1 MTDDDI
7 KQLQWDLARARAMH
21 AQAARD
27 RDHYRQALPVGHW
40 KTVSATYAATHYG
53 FPPTPDTGDL
63 HTARDGSVWMFN
75 VDVTGAWSLSEPGVE
90 DVSAL
95 VVELAETERERQKA
109 VALERDTAER
119 AQRERVASD
128 RLVDTMDQDFRAL
141 RDAVLASGAGVV
153 RGAGGVVTGVV
164 LPSDPDLVACREQ
177 LRQESERA
185 DREAAEASSLRDEV
199 DRLTRQWDGWH
210 HLFDAQWQRE
220 KELSEEVDRLGE
232 DVDRLSRAL
241 DPADTADLRTVA
253 DFLERYTSLV
263 WKESP
268 NERPEWSAADL
279 RCKAEYL
286 EESDA
291 LIERVARV
299 IYETDERD
307 KTPKREWASRSDAL
321 RADYL
326 ANARALHAA
335 GLLTDGEQQ

>member
-1 MTDDDI
+1 MT
-7 KQLQWDLARARAMH
+7 K
-21 AQAARD
+21 
-27 RDHYRQALPVGHW
+27 
-40 KTVSATYAATHYG
+40 
-53 FPPTPDTGDL
+53 
-63 HTARDGSVWMFN
+63 DGY
-75 VDVTGAWSLSEPGVE
+75 
-90 DVSAL
+90 
-95 VVELAETERERQKA
+95 
-109 VALERDTAER
+109 
-119 AQRERVASD
+119 AQRASE
-128 RLVDTMDQDFRAL
+128 LTAL
-141 RDAVLASGAGVV
+141 
-153 RGAGGVVTGVV
+153 T
-164 LPSDPDLVACREQ
+164 ACREQ

-199 DRLTRQWDGWH
+199 DRLTRQRDGWH
-210 HLFDAQWQRE
+210 HFFEAQKQRE
-220 KELSEEVDRLGE
+220 KELGGKVDELCEE
-232 DVDRLSRAL
+232 VDRLSRAL
-241 DPADTADLRTVA
+241 DPADPDDLRTVA
-253 DFLERYTSLV
+253 DFLEHYTSLV

-321 RADYL
+321 RGDYL

>member
-199 DRLTRQWDGWH
+199 DRLTRQRDEAIADYPLPH
-210 HLFDAQWQRE
+210 TFPHRSAHLI
-220 KELSEEVDRLGE
+220 DR
-232 DVDRLSRAL
+232 VAL
-241 DPADTADLRTVA
+241 DPADPDDLRTVA
-253 DFLERYTSLV
+253 DFLEHYTSLV

-299 IYETDERD
+299 IHDSDERG
-307 KTPKREWASRSDAL
+307 KTPEREWSSRPEAL

>member
-7 KQLQWDLARARAMH
+7 KQLQGDLARARAMH

-75 VDVTGAWSLSEPGVE
+75 GDVTVATGAWSLSEPGVE

-95 VVELAETERERQKA
+95 VVELTETERERQKA

-128 RLVDTMDQDFRAL
+128 RLVDTMDEDFRAL
-141 RDAVLASGAGVV
+141 RDAVLASGAVVV

-199 DRLTRQWDGWH
+199 DRLTRQRDEALADAGRYAAEGNRSA
-210 HLFDAQWQRE
+210 HLI
-220 KELSEEVDRLGE
+220 DR
-232 DVDRLSRAL
+232 VAL
-241 DPADTADLRTVA
+241 DPADPADMRTVA
-253 DFLERYTSLV
+253 DFLERYTAAARS
-263 WKESP
+263 EHP
-268 NERPEWSAADL
+268 GERPEWSAADL

>member
-40 KTVSATYAATHYG
+40 KTVSATYATTHYG

-75 VDVTGAWSLSEPGVE
+75 VDVTGAWSLSEPALE
-90 DVSAL
+90 DVPAL

-128 RLVDTMDQDFRAL
+128 RLVDTMDEDFRAL
-141 RDAVLASGAGVV
+141 RDAVLASGAVVV

-164 LPSDPDLVACREQ
+164 LPPDPDLVACREQ

-199 DRLTRQWDGWH
+199 DRLTRQRDEAIADAGRYAAEGNRSA
-210 HLFDAQWQRE
+210 HLI
-220 KELSEEVDRLGE
+220 DR
-232 DVDRLSRAL
+232 VAL
-241 DPADTADLRTVA
+241 DPADPADMRTVA
-253 DFLERYTSLV
+253 DFLERYTAAARS
-263 WKESP
+263 EHP
-268 NERPEWSAADL
+268 GERPEWSAADL
-279 RCKAEYL
+279 RCKAEWL

>member
-141 RDAVLASGAGVV
+141 RDAVLASGAVVV

-199 DRLTRQWDGWH
+199 DRLTRQRDEA
-210 HLFDAQWQRE
+210 LA
-220 KELSEEVDRLGE
+220 GE
-232 DVDRLSRAL
+232 DIELLPESVQRAFVRCAESGRRNAPAL
-241 DPADTADLRTVA
+241 DVADPGDLRTVA
-253 DFLERYTSLV
+253 DFLERYTAAARS
-263 WKESP
+263 EHP
-268 NERPEWSAADL
+268 GERPEWSAADL

-299 IYETDERD
+299 IYETDERA

>member
-53 FPPTPDTGDL
+53 FPPAPDTGDL

-75 VDVTGAWSLSEPGVE
+75 VDVTGVDVTGAWSLSEPGVE

-95 VVELAETERERQKA
+95 VVELAETEWERQKA

-128 RLVDTMDQDFRAL
+128 RLVDTMDEDFRAL
-141 RDAVLASGAGVV
+141 RDAVLASGAVVV

-199 DRLTRQWDGWH
+199 DRLTRQRDGWR
-210 HLFDAQWQRE
+210 HLFEAQWQSQ
-220 KELSEEVDRLGE
+220 KELCDKVDELCAQHDQDAAELSSLRDECDRVARERDEKARAYRLEAEQATATARERRIEKAAQMIHGF
-232 DVDRLSRAL
+232 DDSLSAARAL
-241 DPADTADLRTVA
+241 D
-253 DFLERYTSLV
+253 
-263 WKESP
+263 
-268 NERPEWSAADL
+268 
-279 RCKAEYL
+279 
-286 EESDA
+286 
-291 LIERVARV
+291 
-299 IYETDERD
+299 
-307 KTPKREWASRSDAL
+307 
-321 RADYL
+321 
-326 ANARALHAA
+326 AA
-335 GLLTDGEQQ
+335 GLLKDGDDE

>member
-75 VDVTGAWSLSEPGVE
+75 AAVTGAWSLSEPGVE

-141 RDAVLASGAGVV
+141 RDAVLASGAVVV

-185 DREAAEASSLRDEV
+185 DGEAAEASFLRDEV
-199 DRLTRQWDGWH
+199 DLLTRHRDGWN
-210 HLFDAQWQRE
+210 HLFEAQRQRE
-220 KELSEEVDRLGE
+220 KELCDRVDE
-232 DVDRLSRAL
+232 LSRDL
-241 DPADTADLRTVA
+241 DPADPADLRTVA
-253 DFLERYTSLV
+253 DFLERYTAAARS
-263 WKESP
+263 EHP
-268 NERPEWSAADL
+268 GERPEWSAADL

-286 EESDA
+286 EESEESDA

-321 RADYL
+321 RGDYL

>member
-1 MTDDDI
+1 MTKDGYAQRASELTALIESTVDDI
-7 KQLQWDLARARAMH
+7 LID
-21 AQAARD
+21 
-27 RDHYRQALPVGHW
+27 
-40 KTVSATYAATHYG
+40 
-53 FPPTPDTGDL
+53 
-63 HTARDGSVWMFN
+63 
-75 VDVTGAWSLSEPGVE
+75 
-90 DVSAL
+90 
-95 VVELAETERERQKA
+95 LAETENARQALADRER
-109 VALERDTAER
+109 R
-119 AQRERVASD
+119 ADE
-128 RLVDTMDQDFRAL
+128 
-141 RDAVLASGAGVV
+141 LAHA
-153 RGAGGVVTGVV
+153 
-164 LPSDPDLVACREQ
+164 DLVACREQ

-199 DRLTRQWDGWH
+199 DRLTRQRDEAIADYPLPH
-210 HLFDAQWQRE
+210 TFPHRSAHLI
-220 KELSEEVDRLGE
+220 DR
-232 DVDRLSRAL
+232 VAL
-241 DPADTADLRTVA
+241 DPADPDDLRTVA
-253 DFLERYTSLV
+253 DFLEHYTSLV